1 MVVGNKDYKSHVKT
15 NTCGPNTV
23 KLGIQNSTI
32 YFHDIPNISGQFDNY
47 FAICST
53 SSNSYEIICSE
64 TRIYNLHVLK
74 ISNKLGKIDTQ

>member
-32 YFHDIPNISGQFDNY
+32 YLHDIPNISGQFDNY
-47 FAICST
+47 SHT
-53 SSNSYEIICSE
+53 WY
-64 TRIYNLHVLK
+64 
-74 ISNKLGKIDTQ
+74 SNKLQKSLSLRYAVLHQTHMR